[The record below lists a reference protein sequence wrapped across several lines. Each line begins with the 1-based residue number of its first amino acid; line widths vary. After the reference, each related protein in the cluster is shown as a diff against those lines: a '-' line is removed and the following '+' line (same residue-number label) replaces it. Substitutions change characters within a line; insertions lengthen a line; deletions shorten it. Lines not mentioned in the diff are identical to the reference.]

1 MKTRT
6 YAEILARQG
15 EYREAIAIYR
25 HLLAKDPNDV
35 AIPRRIAEL
44 EALADPDA
52 AALAEVATL
61 APPSAEGQGRVRRRH
76 ALETLL
82 QRIQSRRRP

>member
-15 EYREAIAIYR
+15 EIAEALAIYR
-25 HLLAKDPNDV
+25 HLLAKSPGD
-35 AIPRRIAEL
+35 AALLGRIAEL
-44 EALADPDA
+44 EREGQPGDTTEL
-52 AALAEVATL
+52 T
-61 APPSAEGQGRVRRRH
+61 PPSPRGVAVSRRRA

-82 QRIQSRRRP
+82 HRIRQRRRP

>member
-15 EYREAIAIYR
+15 ELAEALAIYR
-25 HLLAKDPNDV
+25 HLLIVSPGDTALLG
-35 AIPRRIAEL
+35 RIAEL
-44 EALADPDA
+44 ER
-52 AALAEVATL
+52 ESEGGVAGDI
-61 APPSAEGQGRVRRRH
+61 APPSPRGVEVSRRRA

-82 QRIQSRRRP
+82 HRIRQRRRT

>member
-15 EYREAIAIYR
+15 EIAEALAIYR
-25 HLLAKDPNDV
+25 HLLAASPGD
-35 AIPRRIAEL
+35 AALLGRIAEL
-44 EALADPDA
+44 EREGEGGGSVDI
-52 AALAEVATL
+52 
-61 APPSAEGQGRVRRRH
+61 APPSPRGVEVSRRRA

-82 QRIQSRRRP
+82 HRIRQRRRP